1 MKSRPGIL
9 LVIIGLL
16 FVIENNDLNAQVL
29 KDTASFE
36 LIKKG
41 VDYIYNFRFNEAKGV
56 YEKLNSLYPEH
67 PVVILFR
74 GMIGYWENYP
84 LLPSSKECGV
94 FEDNLRKSIQ
104 LCQASDK
111 PDDEAEILVTSLC
124 ARGLL
129 LLFYSDNDMSLEVFP
144 LVTST
149 YPLIRKS
156 FRFRGTYPDFYF
168 FTGLYNYYREA
179 YPEFNPVYRPL
190 AALFPKG
197 DKMLGIKEMQVASG
211 KSIVL
216 KAESFSFLSSI
227 YLGYENNFEKAV
239 YYSRLRYELYP
250 NNLQYIADYIK
261 NLLLLKKYDD
271 AEKLLKTTTE
281 TSANQYFIAQSLIF
295 NGILQEKKY
304 HNNQQAEILYN
315 KGARAVSAFGPYGN
329 EYLSYAYFGL
339 SRISSDSGER
349 QYKRTYRKL
358 ALKLTHY
365 RKIDFD
371 D

>member
-1 MKSRPGIL
+1 MFAKIRIL
-9 LVIIGLL
+9 LYLIGLFIGL
-16 FVIENNDLNAQVL
+16 NRYDLAAQVL
-29 KDTASFE
+29 KDTTSLE

-41 VDYIYNFRFNEAKGV
+41 VDYIYDFRFNDAKEV
-56 YEKLNSLYPEH
+56 YHKLNNLYPEH
-67 PVVILFR
+67 PVVILFK

-84 LLPSSKECGV
+84 LLPVSPQCNE
-94 FEDNLRKSIQ
+94 FEENLRKSIQ
-104 LCQASDK
+104 LCQSIQNNE
-111 PDDEAEILVTSLC
+111 DEAENLVTSLC

-129 LLFYSDNDMSLEVFP
+129 LLFYSDNEMSLDIFP
-144 LVTST
+144 LITST

-168 FTGLYNYYREA
+168 FTGIYNYYREA

-190 AALFPKG
+190 AVLFPKG
-197 DKMLGIKEMQVASG
+197 DKVLGIQEMQIASA

-227 YLGYENNFEKAV
+227 YLGYENNFGKAV

-250 NNLQYIADYIK
+250 DNLQYIADYIK

-271 AEKLLKTTTE
+271 AEKLIGATSVKT
-281 TSANQYFIAQSLIF
+281 SNKYFLAQSLIF
-295 NGILQEKKY
+295 NGILKEKKY
-304 HNNQQAEILYN
+304 HDNKQAEILYN
-315 KGARAVSAFGPYGN
+315 KGVREVSAFGPYGN
-329 EYLSYAYFGL
+329 EYLAYAYFGL
-339 SRISSDSGER
+339 SRISSDSRER

>member
-1 MKSRPGIL
+1 MRRKPGIL
-9 LVIIGLL
+9 LLIIGLI
-16 FVIENNDLNAQVL
+16 FVLEKNDLNSQVL
-29 KDTASFE
+29 KDTVSFE

-41 VDYIYNFRFNEAKGV
+41 VDYIYNFRFSDAKEV
-56 YEKLNSLYPEH
+56 YQKLNKLYPEH
-67 PVVILFR
+67 PAVILFR

-84 LLPSSKECGV
+84 LLPSSPECGV

-104 LCQASDK
+104 ICQATEK
-111 PDDEAEILVTSLC
+111 PEDEAELLVTSLC

-129 LLFYSDNDMSLEVFP
+129 LLFYSDNDMPLEIFP

-156 FRFRGTYPDFYF
+156 FSFRGSYPDFYF
-168 FTGLYNYYREA
+168 FTGLYNYYRET
-179 YPEFNPVYRPL
+179 YPEFNPIYKPL

-197 DKMLGIKEMQVASG
+197 DKMLGIKEMQIASG

-227 YLGYENNFEKAV
+227 YLGYENDFEKAV

-250 NNLQYIADYIK
+250 ENLLYSADYIR
-261 NLLLLKKYDD
+261 NLMLLKKYDEG
-271 AEKLLKTTTE
+271 EKLLKTITEGTT
-281 TSANQYFIAQSLIF
+281 NQYFIAQSLIF

-304 HNNQQAEILYN
+304 HNKQEAEILYH

-358 ALKLTHY
+358 ALKLAHY